1 MLPKGKHLVNSSKPV
16 AKLLLLLPLPA
27 FAAQLYPGAQATPA
41 GAEVMKDDKAE
52 ATADEAEAKLEFDF
66 DLEDLWAMAEES
78 VEAARERAT
87 EAAEKAQK
95 DAEKGTQD
103 WRRQASQQMEAARKQ
118 LEEARKQWQKQ
129 IEDARKQMQLAARA
143 MRTAERQERL
153 MSVYPRIGIL
163 IKASPSGAG
172 AAGTVVQGVT
182 PGSPADKAGI
192 KAGDVITAIDGQQ
205 VQDSSDGGT
214 DENTVARA
222 VKLLRK
228 IRPGHQIEIEYRR
241 GKEIRKAEVQLESRR
256 TSWSYAF
263 RDNGHGGT
271 VELPGGWVGLELA
284 AINPDLGAYFGT
296 SRGLL
301 VLHSSAN
308 GDVAPLKPGDVILK
322 IGNEEPST
330 PTQAVRL
337 LRSYEPGQSIPVEVL
352 RQKQKQTLALQM
364 PRSASDKQ

>member
-1 MLPKGKHLVNSSKPV
+1 MQRKGKHLVNSSKLV
-16 AKLLLLLPLPA
+16 AKLLLLLLPLPA
-27 FAAQLYPGAQATPA
+27 FAAQ
-41 GAEVMKDDKAE
+41 
-52 ATADEAEAKLEFDF
+52 
-66 DLEDLWAMAEES
+66 ES
-78 VEAARERAT
+78 VKAARDAST
-87 EAAEKAQK
+87 EAADKAKK
-95 DAEKGTQD
+95 DAEKGVQD
-103 WRRQASQQMEAARKQ
+103 WRKQASEQMEAARKQ

-153 MSVYPRIGIL
+153 MSVYPRIGVL

-205 VQDSSDGGT
+205 LQDASDGGT
-214 DENTVARA
+214 DENTVAHA

-228 IRPGHQIEIEYRR
+228 IRPGHRIEIEYRR
-241 GKEIRKAEVQLESRR
+241 GKEIRKAEVQLESHR

-263 RDNGHGGT
+263 RDNGRGVGT
-271 VELPGGWVGLELA
+271 VELSGGWIGLELA

-301 VLHSSAN
+301 VLHSSTSA
-308 GDVAPLKPGDVILK
+308 DVAPLKPGDVILK

-330 PTQAVRL
+330 PTQAARL

-352 RQKQKQTLALQM
+352 RQKRKQTLALQL